1 MYRFT
6 KDFERDG
13 IKIAPGVVLDRNLV
27 IEKDCVSIFGS
38 AIFKDI
44 PLSVLEKYESKKYK
58 KLRTQ
63 SDKKLKVKENKTSA
77 AASAR
82 ISSMKESL
90 RLCEDECG
98 LTGLDKHEE
107 IG

>member
-13 IKIAPGVVLDRNLV
+13 IKIAPGVVIDRNLV
-27 IEKDCVSIFGS
+27 VNEDCVSVAGSNIFN
-38 AIFKDI
+38 DI
-44 PLSVLEKYESKKYK
+44 PLEYLENFEPVKYK
-58 KLRTQ
+58 KTRTQ

-82 ISSMKESL
+82 ISSIKESL

-98 LTGLDKHEE
+98 LTGLDTHEE